1 MRRINP
7 AKAAL
12 AVGIVIGLYHLA
24 WVGLVA
30 TGLAKPFMDFVLR
43 LHFIQF
49 SYEMAPFDPATG
61 AMLVALTFA
70 IGAIFGLVF
79 ALVWNWL
86 AAKPADE
93 RAANYNTASKQTP
106 T

>member
-1 MRRINP
+1 MRRLNP

-30 TGLAKPFMDFVLR
+30 SGLAKAFLDFVLR
-43 LHFIQF
+43 LHFIQLDYQLA
-49 SYEMAPFDPATG
+49 SFDVATG

-70 IGAIFGLVF
+70 IGALFGLVF
-79 ALVWNWL
+79 AFVWNWL
-86 AAKPADE
+86 AAKPDGG
-93 RAANYNTASKQTP
+93 AS
-106 T
+106 

>member
-30 TGLAKPFMDFVLR
+30 SGLAKPFMDFVLK

-49 SYEMAPFDPATG
+49 DYQMAPFDAATG
-61 AMLVALTFA
+61 AMLVALTFT
-70 IGAIFGLVF
+70 IGAIFGFVF
-79 ALVWNWL
+79 AVVWNWL
-86 AAKPADE
+86 AATPAD
-93 RAANYNTASKQTP
+93 RSAAGYTAAAE
-106 T
+106 